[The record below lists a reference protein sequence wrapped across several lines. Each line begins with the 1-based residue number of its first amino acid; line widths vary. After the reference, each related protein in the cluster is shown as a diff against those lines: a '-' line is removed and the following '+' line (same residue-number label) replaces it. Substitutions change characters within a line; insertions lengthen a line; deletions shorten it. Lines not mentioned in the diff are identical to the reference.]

1 MIKEVIATSK
11 EDDSEAGIFV
21 YYMQN
26 LLLPLMPVTD
36 MFYLR
41 KLWHYVFCI
50 YNLAN
55 NESVFYNN
63 HEGIVQ
69 RA

>member
-26 LLLPLMPVTD
+26 LPLPLMPVTD